1 MMSKFNAPR
10 PLPNRSTAMLNP
22 DCWRKNAS
30 PISWKSWA
38 TVPRLGP
45 VIQAYAETVDQA
57 RSRVKVKRVAA
68 FASGWGT
75 R

>member
-1 MMSKFNAPR
+1 
-10 PLPNRSTAMLNP
+10 MLNP

-30 PISWKSWA
+30 PMVSAWGGEISWKSWA
-38 TVPRLGP
+38 TAPRLGP

-57 RSRVKVKRVAA
+57 RSRVKVKRMAV
-68 FASGWGT
+68 FTGHWGA